1 MSVSASFPFALPPKS
16 LVAVIAVPALPGT
29 PGYEEAGGTEKL
41 VASAL
46 ADLAHYQR
54 VGVDAIL
61 LENSWDVP
69 YVKPP
74 LDDAAGA
81 AMLQVAREVRAE
93 WPGPLGLQLLEAA
106 NSQALQV
113 AGEASLDFIRVEG
126 YVFAHIGG
134 AGLIEGCAGTL
145 LRQRKA
151 MGGEHIAVWADI
163 KKKHCAHALTGD
175 QTIGDHAKQAALF
188 QANGLVITG
197 TFTGEPPEEH
207 DLFQVR
213 EAIGDRLPIITGSG
227 LTLHNLEQLYPLA
240 DGFIVGSAFREGGD
254 FLAPLVPERL
264 DRFVDALAALR

>member
-1 MSVSASFPFALPPKS
+1 MPSDAPAFLLPAKS

-29 PGYEEAGGTEKL
+29 PGHDDEGGTEKL

-46 ADLAHYQR
+46 QDLRQYQR
-54 VGVDAIL
+54 AGVEAVL

-74 LDDAAGA
+74 LSDAAVA
-81 AMLQVAREVRAE
+81 AMLQVAREVRAA
-93 WPGPLGLQLLEAA
+93 WSGPLGLQLLEAA

-113 AGEASLDFIRVEG
+113 AGEAGLDFIRVEG

-151 MGGEHIAVWADI
+151 MGAEHVAVWADI
-163 KKKHCAHALTGD
+163 KKKHCAHALTSD
-175 QTIGDHAKQAALF
+175 QTIADHAKQAALF
-188 QANGLVITG
+188 QADGLVITG
-197 TFTGEPPEEH
+197 NFTGEPPEEH
-207 DLFQVR
+207 DLYQVR
-213 EAIGDRLPIITGSG
+213 DAVGSSTPVFTGSG

-240 DGFIVGSAFREGGD
+240 DGFIVGSAFREGGQ
-254 FLAPLVPERL
+254 FLAPLVPDRL
-264 DRFVDALAALR
+264 DRFAEAIAALR

>member
-1 MSVSASFPFALPPKS
+1 MPTDPPSPFVLPAKS

-29 PGYEEAGGTEKL
+29 PGYDEVGGTEKL
-41 VASAL
+41 VETAL
-46 ADLAHYQR
+46 SDLAHYRR
-54 VGVDAIL
+54 VGVEAIL

-74 LDDAAGA
+74 LADAAVA
-81 AMLQVAREVRAE
+81 AMLQVAREVRAA
-93 WPGPLGLQLLEAA
+93 WSGPLGLQLLEAA

-113 AGEASLDFIRVEG
+113 AGEAGLDFIRAEG

-151 MGGEHIAVWADI
+151 MGGEHIDVWADI

-175 QTIGDHAKQAALF
+175 QTIGDHAKQAVLF
-188 QANGLVITG
+188 QADGLVITG
-197 TFTGEPPEEH
+197 TYTGEPPEEH
-207 DLFQVR
+207 DIYQVR
-213 EAIGDRLPIITGSG
+213 DAVGGSTPVFTGSG

-240 DGFIVGSAFREGGD
+240 DGFIVGSAFREGGQ
-254 FLAPLVPERL
+254 FLAPLEPERL
-264 DRFVDALAALR
+264 DRFAEALAAVR

>member
-1 MSVSASFPFALPPKS
+1 MSSVAPSPFALPPKS

-41 VASAL
+41 IAAAL
-46 ADLAHYQR
+46 ADLEHYRR
-54 VGVDAIL
+54 VGVEAVL

-74 LDDAAGA
+74 LEDAAVA
-81 AMLQVAREVRAE
+81 AMLQVAREVRAA
-93 WPGPLGLQLLEAA
+93 WSGPLGLQLLEAA

-113 AGEASLDFIRVEG
+113 ASEASLDFIRVEG

-151 MGGEHIAVWADI
+151 MGAEPIAVWADL

-175 QTIGDHAKQAALF
+175 QTIGDHAKQAVLF
-188 QANGLVITG
+188 RADGLVITG

-207 DLFQVR
+207 DIYQVR
-213 EAIGDRLPIITGSG
+213 EAVGNDTPIFTGSG
-227 LTLHNLEQLYPLA
+227 LTLHNLPQLYPLA
-240 DGFIVGSAFREGGD
+240 DGFIVGSAFREGGQ
-254 FLAPLVPERL
+254 FLAPLVPDRL
-264 DRFVDALAALR
+264 DRFAEAIAALR